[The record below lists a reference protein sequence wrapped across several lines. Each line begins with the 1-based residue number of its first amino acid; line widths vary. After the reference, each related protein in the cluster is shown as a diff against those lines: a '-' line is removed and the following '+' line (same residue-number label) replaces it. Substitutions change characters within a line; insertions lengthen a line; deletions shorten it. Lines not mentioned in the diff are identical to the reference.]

1 MDGVDPGLQEFADH
15 VIDRLLGRGAEL
27 FPAVEPDMALSG
39 AEVVATPAPPSGGSL
54 AANVGAAGGQLARAR
69 ATVRRLDE
77 QSAQVVAAAGQTGVG
92 GRHGVEQL
100 RAEARSQASAIMS
113 MTNSAAGM
121 RLLVSTLD
129 QRLGELQQHI
139 DSVKKAHVAAA
150 VRLRELVDGYNEV
163 QHVAIDS

>member
-27 FPAVEPDMALSG
+27 FPAVEPDIALSG
-39 AEVVATPAPPSGGSL
+39 AEVVAAPAPTNGGAL
-54 AANVGAAGGQLARAR
+54 AANVGAAGGQLARAH

-77 QSAQVVAAAGQTGVG
+77 QSGQVVAAAGETGVG

-100 RAEARSQASAIMS
+100 RAEARTQAAAIMS

-129 QRLGELQQHI
+129 QRLGTLQQHI
-139 DSVKKAHVAAA
+139 DSAKKAHVAAA
-150 VRLRELVDGYNEV
+150 VQLRELADGYNEA
-163 QHVAIDS
+163 QRVAIDS